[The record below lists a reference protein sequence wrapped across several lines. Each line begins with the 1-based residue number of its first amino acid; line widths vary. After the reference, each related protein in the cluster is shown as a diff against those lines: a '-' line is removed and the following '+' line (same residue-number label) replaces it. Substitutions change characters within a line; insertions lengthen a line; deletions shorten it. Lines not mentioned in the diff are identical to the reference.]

1 MIFLKKPY
9 NDLKNGLSVNSKLRR
24 NLVSLAS
31 IMVDN
36 NHKIMSN
43 PFVA

>member
-1 MIFLKKPY
+1 MICLKKPY
-9 NDLKNGLSVNSKLRR
+9 KDLKNGLSGNSKLRK
-24 NLVSLAS
+24 NLVSLTS

-43 PFVA
+43 PFAA